1 MLTVKNILA
10 FIVVVAIVALSAYSA
25 ILRSEVRKTT
35 ERADENLRRAE
46 ACEDALAIA
55 RRAHTAAIEAQ
66 GYADAQRREIEATRA
81 DMAQRVGAIV
91 DSGQLDERVCELA
104 RAAYHSAL
112 CTATDGHVVPAAPG
126 ADAP

>member
-10 FIVVVAIVALSAYSA
+10 FIAVVVIVALAAYSA
-25 ILRSEVRKTT
+25 ILRSEVRKAT
-35 ERADENLRRAE
+35 ERAGENLRRAE
-46 ACEDALAIA
+46 ACESALAIA

-66 GYADAQRREIEATRA
+66 GYADTQRREIEATRA

-112 CTATDGHVVPAAPG
+112 CTATDGHAVHAAPG